1 MNLHKQ
7 LRHNNLRRLPNE
19 ILVKIIGY
27 VVPDCKDC
35 FQQREILKLSSVS
48 KWFNELV
55 KAADFYREIKIGYCD
70 HHPTPPIS
78 IIYKIL
84 RYGGSQLKNIKCKL
98 PQNCDITF
106 WRFTQNTW
114 ARSFPEYTRWL
125 SKCLT
130 SAEELNHVA
139 LIHLEMQ
146 TYVGDAKLA
155 ATVRRGKQPLSKRF
169 QSLQID
175 ACYRYKREVAP
186 VAFSA
191 LMGIPSLTKVTV
203 RCHFTSI
210 DLNYV
215 NLDSD
220 LKSFKT
226 WLSETVLR
234 MKVINSK
241 FVTSEGRGDSY

>member
-1 MNLHKQ
+1 M
-7 LRHNNLRRLPNE
+7 
-19 ILVKIIGY
+19 
-27 VVPDCKDC
+27 
-35 FQQREILKLSSVS
+35 
-48 KWFNELV
+48 
-55 KAADFYREIKIGYCD
+55 
-70 HHPTPPIS
+70 
-78 IIYKIL
+78 
-84 RYGGSQLKNIKCKL
+84 
-98 PQNCDITF
+98 
-106 WRFTQNTW
+106 
-114 ARSFPEYTRWL
+114 
-125 SKCLT
+125 
-130 SAEELNHVA
+130 A

-220 LKSFKT
+220 LKGFKT
-226 WLSETVLR
+226 WLSKTVFR
-234 MKVINSK
+234 MKVISSK
-241 FVTSEGRGDSY
+241 FVTSEGRGDSSYWEADLVNIGELPEMNPKTAFNFASFFKNWT